1 MGKKKKTD
9 SDERKRPTAF
19 SRAFFVSQKKAL
31 DTPELKALLNER
43 SMKGV
48 PGMRRFIIEEVC
60 PFNAPRQGG
69 ADSYCTACG
78 AARRWNSRSRDC
90 LLPPHHTATN
100 NRDHFRDD
108 AV

>member
-78 AARRWNSRSRDC
+78 AARSLKQSVAR
-90 LLPPHHTATN
+90 LPPPFTPHCDEQP
-100 NRDHFRDD
+100 RPLPR
-108 AV
+108 